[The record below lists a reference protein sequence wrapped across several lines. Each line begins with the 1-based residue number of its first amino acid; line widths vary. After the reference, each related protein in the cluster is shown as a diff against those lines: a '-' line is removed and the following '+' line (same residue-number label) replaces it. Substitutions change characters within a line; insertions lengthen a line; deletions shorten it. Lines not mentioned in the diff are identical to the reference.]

1 MTALRNKTRAR
12 RRSRRPAVLAAAAL
26 LLLSSVAVL
35 AVSSAAEGGGA
46 DRLTRED
53 NERDQERRPRRRAS
67 ETDGGRRKTTE
78 EDEAEDADAVG
89 PRSSSSGGAASP
101 SSGSSAAALPS
112 DPSLGPDSVVLITGA
127 AGFVGSELAL
137 ALRRVY
143 RVRKLLL
150 VDSLGIESEA
160 GSAYVPPPSGGHPG
174 TKKVYERYDEEGL
187 STFEIKR
194 QRLFRVFQELTA
206 ADFYDEEDEDEE
218 EESGEG
224 LRGLDSMRL
233 YRADMRPSIPEFF
246 NIGEVPLLEG
256 IFQSNPDITHVV
268 HLAGEFSFRRLR
280 PAFSALF
287 RSISHFIA
295 STRLLWPN
303 ASHYAIALISLQ
315 I

>member
-46 DRLTRED
+46 DRLARED
-53 NERDQERRPRRRAS
+53 SNQERRPRRRAS
-67 ETDGGRRKTTE
+67 ETDGGGGRRKTTE
-78 EDEAEDADAVG
+78 EDEVEDADAVG
-89 PRSSSSGGAASP
+89 PRSSSSGGASSP
-101 SSGSSAAALPS
+101 SSSSAAAALPS

-206 ADFYDEEDEDEE
+206 ADFYDDEEEEDEDV
-218 EESGEG
+218 GEG

-268 HLAGEFSFRRLR
+268 HLAGKFMFRRCVQLSVPIR
-280 PAFSALF
+280 PF
-287 RSISHFIA
+287 
-295 STRLLWPN
+295 
-303 ASHYAIALISLQ
+303 
-315 I
+315 

>member
-1 MTALRNKTRAR
+1 M
-12 RRSRRPAVLAAAAL
+12 
-26 LLLSSVAVL
+26 AVL
-35 AVSSAAEGGGA
+35 AVSSAAEGVGA
-46 DRLTRED
+46 DRLTHGD
-53 NERDQERRPRRRAS
+53 NERDQQRRPRRRAS
-67 ETDGGRRKTTE
+67 ETDGGGGRRKTTE
-78 EDEAEDADAVG
+78 EDEDVDAEAVG

-101 SSGSSAAALPS
+101 PSSSAAALPS

-194 QRLFRVFQELTA
+194 QRLFRVLQELTA